1 MIDLFSV
8 KLNNEYDFIQP
19 DLPAGSGSWLCTET
33 NGDYVKGYSYE
44 VVEGVATRI
53 EIKEDY
59 LINNSIYSTIES
71 VCSYLNNMFFVKNL
85 AATFPILWDCLTLQV
100 FPYDYNYIYTS
111 GSLTF
116 DNGKISPV
124 SNINTGDLI
133 YVCGQR
139 NRFFSYVT
147 GVDAIDD
154 AIEVTALG
162 DTKISYRAGSSI
174 TVNNPAMVNTTEP
187 ATIFVLGLPQSVEKI
202 ITQMISYDVFDR
214 ETPNDLQSEHIGNYS
229 YTKADYLIGSMA
241 YPSEIV
247 SGLESFKRVRFV

>member
-8 KLNNEYDFIQP
+8 KLNKEYDFIQAEVP
-19 DLPAGSGSWLCTET
+19 TGSGTWLCTET
-33 NGDYVKGYSYE
+33 NGDYTKGYSYE
-44 VVEGVATRI
+44 VVEGVAARI
-53 EIKEDY
+53 EAKEDY

-85 AATFPILWDCLTLQV
+85 AASFPMYWDCITLQD
-100 FPYDYNYIYTS
+100 FSYDYNYIYTS

-116 DNGKISPV
+116 NNGVISPV

-133 YVCGQR
+133 FIYGQR

-147 GVDAIDD
+147 GV
-154 AIEVTALG
+154 EENSVTV
-162 DTKISYRAGSSI
+162 D
-174 TVNNPAMVNTTEP
+174 NPAMVDTTEP
-187 ATIFVLGLPQSVEKI
+187 ATIFVSGLPQSVEKI
-202 ITQMISYDVFDR
+202 IAQMISYDVFDR
-214 ETPNDLQSEHIGNYS
+214 EAPTDLQSEHIGNYS

-247 SGLESFKRVRFV
+247 SGLESFKRVRFT

>member
-1 MIDLFSV
+1 MIDLLSV
-8 KLNNEYDFIQP
+8 KLNNKYDFIQS
-19 DLPAGSGSWLCTET
+19 DVPAGSGTWLCTET
-33 NGDYVKGYSYE
+33 NGDYTKGYSYE

-53 EIKEDY
+53 EQSQDY

-85 AATFPILWDCLTLQV
+85 ATSFPMFWDCITLQD

-116 DNGKISPV
+116 DSGKISPV

-147 GVDAIDD
+147 GV
-154 AIEVTALG
+154 ETNSVTV
-162 DTKISYRAGSSI
+162 D
-174 TVNNPAMVNTTEP
+174 NPAMVNTTES
-187 ATIFVLGLPQSVEKI
+187 AAVFVTGLPQSVQNI
-202 ITQMISYDVFDR
+202 ISKMISYDTFDR

-247 SGLESFKRVRFV
+247 SGLESFKRVRFT

>member
-1 MIDLFSV
+1 MIDLLSV
-8 KLNNEYDFIQP
+8 KLNNKYDFIQAEVP
-19 DLPAGSGSWLCTET
+19 TGSGTWLCTET
-33 NGDYVKGYSYE
+33 NGDYTKGYSYE

-53 EIKEDY
+53 EVKEDY
-59 LINNSIYSTIES
+59 LINNAIYPTIEN

-85 AATFPILWDCLTLQV
+85 AATFPMYWDCITLQD

-124 SNINTGDLI
+124 SNINAGDLI

-139 NRFFSYVT
+139 NRFFSYVST
-147 GVDAIDD
+147 T
-154 AIEVTALG
+154 E
-162 DTKISYRAGSSI
+162 GSSI
-174 TVNNPAMVNTTEP
+174 VVDNQSMVNITEL
-187 ATIFVLGLPQSVEKI
+187 AGIFVVGLPQSVQNI
-202 ITQMISYDVFDR
+202 ISKMISYDTFDR

>member
-8 KLNNEYDFIQP
+8 KLNKDYDFIQAEV
-19 DLPAGSGSWLCTET
+19 PAGSGTWLCSET

-53 EIKEDY
+53 EQSKDY
-59 LINNSIYSTIES
+59 LIENSIYSTIES

-85 AATFPILWDCLTLQV
+85 AASFPMYWDCITLQD

-124 SNINTGDLI
+124 SNINAGDLI

-139 NRFFSYVT
+139 NRFFSYVST
-147 GVDAIDD
+147 VEENSVTVDN
-154 AIEVTALG
+154 T
-162 DTKISYRAGSSI
+162 
-174 TVNNPAMVNTTEP
+174 AMVDTTEP
-187 ATIFVLGLPQSVEKI
+187 ATIFVSGLPQSVEKI
-202 ITQMISYDVFDR
+202 IAQMISYDVFDR
-214 ETPNDLQSEHIGNYS
+214 EAPTDLQSEHIGNYS

-247 SGLESFKRVRFV
+247 SGLESFKRVRFT

>member
-8 KLNNEYDFIQP
+8 KLNKDYDFIQAEV
-19 DLPAGSGSWLCTET
+19 PAGSGTWLCSET

-53 EIKEDY
+53 EQSKDY
-59 LINNSIYSTIES
+59 LINNSIYPTIES

-85 AATFPILWDCLTLQV
+85 AATFPMYWDCMTLQD

-124 SNINTGDLI
+124 SNINVGDLI

-139 NRFFSYVT
+139 NRFFSYVST
-147 GVDAIDD
+147 VEENSIVVDNQ
-154 AIEVTALG
+154 
-162 DTKISYRAGSSI
+162 S
-174 TVNNPAMVNTTEP
+174 MVNITEP
-187 ATIFVLGLPQSVEKI
+187 AGIFVVGLPQSVQNI
-202 ITQMISYDVFDR
+202 ISKMISYDVFDR
-214 ETPNDLQSEHIGNYS
+214 EAPTDLQSEHIGNYS

-247 SGLESFKRVRFV
+247 SGLESFKRVRFA

>member
-8 KLNNEYDFIQP
+8 KLNKDYDFIQAEV
-19 DLPAGSGSWLCTET
+19 PAGSGTWLCSET
-33 NGDYVKGYSYE
+33 NGVYVKGYSYD

-85 AATFPILWDCLTLQV
+85 AASFPMYWDCITLQD

-116 DNGKISPV
+116 DNGVISPV
-124 SNINTGDLI
+124 GNINTGDLI
-133 YVCGQR
+133 YVYGQR

-147 GVDAIDD
+147 GVEENSIVIDNQ
-154 AIEVTALG
+154 
-162 DTKISYRAGSSI
+162 S
-174 TVNNPAMVNTTEP
+174 MVNITEP
-187 ATIFVLGLPQSVEKI
+187 AAIFVVGLPQSVEKI
-202 ITQMISYDVFDR
+202 IAQMISYDTFDR

-247 SGLESFKRVRFV
+247 SGLESFKRVRFI

>member
-8 KLNNEYDFIQP
+8 KLNKDYDFIQAEV
-19 DLPAGSGSWLCTET
+19 PAGSGTWLCSET
-33 NGDYVKGYSYE
+33 NGDYIKGYSYN

-53 EIKEDY
+53 EQSKDY
-59 LINNSIYSTIES
+59 LINNAIYSTIES

-85 AATFPILWDCLTLQV
+85 AATFPIIWDCITLQD

-139 NRFFSYVT
+139 NRFFSYVST
-147 GVDAIDD
+147 VEENSIVIDNQSM
-154 AIEVTALG
+154 VN
-162 DTKISYRAGSSI
+162 I
-174 TVNNPAMVNTTEP
+174 TEPAMV
-187 ATIFVLGLPQSVEKI
+187 FVTGLPASVEKI

-214 ETPNDLQSEHIGNYS
+214 EAPTDLQSEHIGNYS

>member
-8 KLNNEYDFIQP
+8 KLNKDYDFIQAEV
-19 DLPAGSGSWLCTET
+19 PAGSGTWLCSAT

-44 VVEGVATRI
+44 VIEGVATRI
-53 EIKEDY
+53 EAKEDY

-85 AATFPILWDCLTLQV
+85 AATFPMYWDCITLQD

-124 SNINTGDLI
+124 SNINAGDLI
-133 YVCGQR
+133 FVCGQR
-139 NRFFSYVT
+139 NRFFSYVST
-147 GVDAIDD
+147 VEENSIVVDNQ
-154 AIEVTALG
+154 
-162 DTKISYRAGSSI
+162 S
-174 TVNNPAMVNTTEP
+174 MVNITEP
-187 ATIFVLGLPQSVEKI
+187 AGIFVVGLPQSVQNI
-202 ITQMISYDVFDR
+202 ISKMISYDVFDR
-214 ETPNDLQSEHIGNYS
+214 EAPNDLQSEHIGNYS

-247 SGLESFKRVRFV
+247 SGLESFKRVRFA

>member
-8 KLNNEYDFIQP
+8 KLNKDYDFIQAEV
-19 DLPAGSGSWLCTET
+19 PAGSGTWLCSET
-33 NGDYVKGYSYE
+33 NGVYVKGYSYD

-85 AATFPILWDCLTLQV
+85 AASFPMYWDCITLQD

-116 DNGKISPV
+116 DNGVISPV
-124 SNINTGDLI
+124 GNINTGDLI
-133 YVCGQR
+133 YVYGQR

-147 GVDAIDD
+147 GVEENSIVIDNQ
-154 AIEVTALG
+154 
-162 DTKISYRAGSSI
+162 S
-174 TVNNPAMVNTTEP
+174 MVNITEP
-187 ATIFVLGLPQSVEKI
+187 AAIFVVGLPQSVEKI
-202 ITQMISYDVFDR
+202 IAQMISYDVFNR
-214 ETPNDLQSEHIGNYS
+214 EAPNDLQSEHIGNYS

-247 SGLESFKRVRFV
+247 SGLESFKRVRFI

>member
-8 KLNNEYDFIQP
+8 KLNKDYDFIQAEA
-19 DLPAGSGSWLCTET
+19 PAGSGTWLCSET

-85 AATFPILWDCLTLQV
+85 ATIFPMHWDCITLQD

-111 GSLTF
+111 ASLTF
-116 DNGKISPV
+116 DNGVISPV
-124 SNINTGDLI
+124 GNINTGDLI
-133 YVCGQR
+133 YVYGQR

-147 GVDAIDD
+147 YVDAIY
-154 AIEVTALG
+154 VTALG
-162 DTKISYRAGSSI
+162 DTKRSYRAGSSV
-174 TVNNPAMVNTTEP
+174 TVDNPAMVNTTEP
-187 ATIFVLGLPQSVEKI
+187 ATIFVTGLPQSVEKI
-202 ITQMISYDVFDR
+202 IAQMISYDVFDR
-214 ETPNDLQSEHIGNYS
+214 EAPTDLQSEHIGNYS

>member
-8 KLNNEYDFIQP
+8 KLNNDYDFIQAEA
-19 DLPAGSGSWLCTET
+19 PADSGTWLCSET
-33 NGDYVKGYSYE
+33 NGDYVKGYSYD

-53 EIKEDY
+53 EQSKDY

-85 AATFPILWDCLTLQV
+85 ANTFPMYWDCITLQD

-116 DNGKISPV
+116 KDGVISPV
-124 SNINTGDLI
+124 SNINAGDLI

-139 NRFFSYVT
+139 NRFFSYVST
-147 GVDAIDD
+147 VEENSIVIDNQ
-154 AIEVTALG
+154 
-162 DTKISYRAGSSI
+162 S
-174 TVNNPAMVNTTEP
+174 MVNITEP
-187 ATIFVLGLPQSVEKI
+187 ATIFVSGLPQSVEKI
-202 ITQMISYDVFDR
+202 IAQMISYDVFDR
-214 ETPNDLQSEHIGNYS
+214 EAPTDLQSEHIGNYS

-247 SGLESFKRVRFV
+247 SGLESFKKVRFT

>member
-8 KLNNEYDFIQP
+8 KLNKDYDFIQAEV
-19 DLPAGSGSWLCTET
+19 PAGSGTWLCSET

-53 EIKEDY
+53 EQSKDY

-85 AATFPILWDCLTLQV
+85 AATFPMYWDCITLQD

-116 DNGKISPV
+116 NNGVISPV

-133 YVCGQR
+133 FVYGQR
-139 NRFFSYVT
+139 NRFFSYVST
-147 GVDAIDD
+147 VEENSVTVDN
-154 AIEVTALG
+154 T
-162 DTKISYRAGSSI
+162 
-174 TVNNPAMVNTTEP
+174 AMVDTTEP
-187 ATIFVLGLPQSVEKI
+187 ATIFVSGLPQSVEKI
-202 ITQMISYDVFDR
+202 IAQMISYDVFDR
-214 ETPNDLQSEHIGNYS
+214 EAPTDLQSEHIGNYS

-247 SGLESFKRVRFV
+247 SGLESFKRVRFT

>member
-1 MIDLFSV
+1 MIDLLSV
-8 KLNNEYDFIQP
+8 KLNNEYDFIQAEVP
-19 DLPAGSGSWLCTET
+19 TGSGSWLCTET

-53 EIKEDY
+53 EVKEDY

-85 AATFPILWDCLTLQV
+85 ANAFPMYWDCITLQD

-116 DNGKISPV
+116 KEGVISPV
-124 SNINTGDLI
+124 SNINAGDLI

-139 NRFFSYVT
+139 NRFFSYVST
-147 GVDAIDD
+147 VEENSVTVDNTAI
-154 AIEVTALG
+154 
-162 DTKISYRAGSSI
+162 
-174 TVNNPAMVNTTEP
+174 VNTTEP
-187 ATIFVLGLPQSVEKI
+187 ATIFVSGLPASVEKI
-202 ITQMISYDVFDR
+202 IAQMISYDVFDR
-214 ETPNDLQSEHIGNYS
+214 ETPNDLKSEHIGNYS

-241 YPSEIV
+241 YPAEIV
-247 SGLESFKRVRFV
+247 SGLESFKRVRFT

>member
-1 MIDLFSV
+1 MIDLLSV
-8 KLNNEYDFIQP
+8 KLNNKYDFIQTEV
-19 DLPAGSGSWLCTET
+19 PAGSGSWLCTET

-53 EIKEDY
+53 EQSKDY

-85 AATFPILWDCLTLQV
+85 ANPFPMFWDCITLED
-100 FPYDYNYIYTS
+100 FHYDYNCIFSS

-139 NRFFSYVT
+139 NRFFSYVST
-147 GVDAIDD
+147 VEENSIVIDNQSM
-154 AIEVTALG
+154 VN
-162 DTKISYRAGSSI
+162 I
-174 TVNNPAMVNTTEP
+174 TEPAMV
-187 ATIFVLGLPQSVEKI
+187 FVTGLPASVEKI

-214 ETPNDLQSEHIGNYS
+214 EAPTDLQSEHIGNYS

>member
-8 KLNNEYDFIQP
+8 KLNKDYDFIQAEV
-19 DLPAGSGSWLCTET
+19 PAGSGTWLCTET

-53 EIKEDY
+53 EQSKDY

-85 AATFPILWDCLTLQV
+85 AATFPMYWDCITLQD
-100 FPYDYNYIYTS
+100 FPYDYNYIYIS

-116 DNGKISPV
+116 KDGIISPV

-133 YVCGQR
+133 FVYGQR

-147 GVDAIDD
+147 YVD

-162 DTKISYRAGSSI
+162 DTKRSYRAGSSV
-174 TVNNPAMVNTTEP
+174 TVDNPAMVNTTEP
-187 ATIFVLGLPQSVEKI
+187 AAIFVVGLPASVEKI
-202 ITQMISYDVFDR
+202 ITQMIAYDVFNR
-214 ETPNDLQSEHIGNYS
+214 EAPNDLQSEHIGNYS
-229 YTKADYLIGSMA
+229 YTKADYMIGSVA
-241 YPSEIV
+241 YPAEIV

>member
-8 KLNNEYDFIQP
+8 KLNKDYDFIQAEV
-19 DLPAGSGSWLCTET
+19 PAGSGTWLCTET

-53 EIKEDY
+53 EQSKDY

-85 AATFPILWDCLTLQV
+85 AATFPMYWDCITLQD
-100 FPYDYNYIYTS
+100 FPFDYNYIYTS
-111 GSLTF
+111 CSLTF
-116 DNGKISPV
+116 NNGVISPV
-124 SNINTGDLI
+124 GNINAGDLI

-147 GVDAIDD
+147 GIETNSVTVD
-154 AIEVTALG
+154 
-162 DTKISYRAGSSI
+162 
-174 TVNNPAMVNTTEP
+174 NPAMVDTTES
-187 ATIFVLGLPQSVEKI
+187 ATIFVTGLPQSVEKI
-202 ITQMISYDVFDR
+202 ITQMIAYDTFDR
-214 ETPNDLQSEHIGNYS
+214 EAPTDLQSEHIGNYS

-247 SGLESFKRVRFV
+247 SGLESFKRVRFT

>member
-8 KLNNEYDFIQP
+8 KLNKDYDFIQADVP
-19 DLPAGSGSWLCTET
+19 TGSGTWLCSAT

-53 EIKEDY
+53 EAKEDY

-85 AATFPILWDCLTLQV
+85 AATFPMYWDCITLQD

-116 DNGKISPV
+116 NNGVISPV
-124 SNINTGDLI
+124 GNINTGDLI
-133 YVCGQR
+133 YVYGQR
-139 NRFFSYVT
+139 NRFFGYVST
-147 GVDAIDD
+147 TEENSVTVD
-154 AIEVTALG
+154 
-162 DTKISYRAGSSI
+162 
-174 TVNNPAMVNTTEP
+174 NPAMVNTTEP
-187 ATIFVLGLPQSVEKI
+187 AAIFVTGLPQSVQNI
-202 ITQMISYDVFDR
+202 ISKMISYDVFNR
-214 ETPNDLQSEHIGNYS
+214 EAPNDLQSEHIGNYS

>member
-8 KLNNEYDFIQP
+8 KLNKDYDFIQAEVP
-19 DLPAGSGSWLCTET
+19 TGSGTWLCSET

-53 EIKEDY
+53 EVKEDY

-85 AATFPILWDCLTLQV
+85 AATFPMYWDNITLED
-100 FPYDYNYIYTS
+100 FHYDYNCIFSS

-116 DNGKISPV
+116 NNGVISPV
-124 SNINTGDLI
+124 GNINTGDLI
-133 YVCGQR
+133 YVYGQR
-139 NRFFSYVT
+139 NRFFSYVST
-147 GVDAIDD
+147 TEENSVTVD
-154 AIEVTALG
+154 
-162 DTKISYRAGSSI
+162 
-174 TVNNPAMVNTTEP
+174 NPIMVNTTEP
-187 ATIFVLGLPQSVEKI
+187 AAVFVTGLPQSVQNI
-202 ITQMISYDVFDR
+202 ISKMISYDVFDR

-247 SGLESFKRVRFV
+247 SGLESFKRVRFT

>member
-8 KLNNEYDFIQP
+8 KLNKDYDFIQAEV
-19 DLPAGSGSWLCTET
+19 PAGSGTWLCSET
-33 NGDYVKGYSYE
+33 NSDYVKGYSYE

-53 EIKEDY
+53 EQSKDY
-59 LINNSIYSTIES
+59 LINNSIYSTIEN

-85 AATFPILWDCLTLQV
+85 AATFPMYWDCITLQD

-116 DNGKISPV
+116 NNGVISPV

-133 YVCGQR
+133 YVYGQR
-139 NRFFSYVT
+139 NRFFSYVST
-147 GVDAIDD
+147 TEENSIVIDNQ
-154 AIEVTALG
+154 
-162 DTKISYRAGSSI
+162 S
-174 TVNNPAMVNTTEP
+174 MVNTTEP
-187 ATIFVLGLPQSVEKI
+187 AAVFVTGLPQSVQNI
-202 ITQMISYDVFDR
+202 ISKMISYDVFNR
-214 ETPNDLQSEHIGNYS
+214 EAPNDLQSEHIGNYS

-247 SGLESFKRVRFV
+247 SGLESFKRVRFT

>member
-8 KLNNEYDFIQP
+8 KLNKDYDFIQTEVP
-19 DLPAGSGSWLCTET
+19 TGSGTWLCTET

-53 EIKEDY
+53 EQSKDY
-59 LINNSIYSTIES
+59 LINNAIYPTIES

-85 AATFPILWDCLTLQV
+85 AATFPMYWDCITLQD

-116 DNGKISPV
+116 KDGVISPV
-124 SNINTGDLI
+124 SNINAGDLI

-147 GVDAIDD
+147 GV
-154 AIEVTALG
+154 ETNSVTV
-162 DTKISYRAGSSI
+162 DNT
-174 TVNNPAMVNTTEP
+174 AMVNTTEP
-187 ATIFVLGLPQSVEKI
+187 AEMFLIGLPPSVEKI
-202 ITQMISYDVFDR
+202 INQMISYDTFDR

-229 YTKADYLIGSMA
+229 YTKADYLIGSIA

-247 SGLESFKRVRFV
+247 SGLESFKRVRFA

>member
-8 KLNNEYDFIQP
+8 KLNKDYDFIQAEV
-19 DLPAGSGSWLCTET
+19 PAGSGTWLCTET

-53 EIKEDY
+53 EVKEDY
-59 LINNSIYSTIES
+59 LINNSIYSTIEN

-85 AATFPILWDCLTLQV
+85 AATFPMYWDCITLQD

-124 SNINTGDLI
+124 SNINAGDLI
-133 YVCGQR
+133 YVYGQR
-139 NRFFSYVT
+139 NRFFSYVST
-147 GVDAIDD
+147 VEENSIVIDNQ
-154 AIEVTALG
+154 
-162 DTKISYRAGSSI
+162 S
-174 TVNNPAMVNTTEP
+174 MVNTTEP
-187 ATIFVLGLPQSVEKI
+187 AAILVAGLPQSVEKI
-202 ITQMISYDVFDR
+202 INQMISYDVFDR
-214 ETPNDLQSEHIGNYS
+214 EAPTDLQSEHIGNYS

-247 SGLESFKRVRFV
+247 SGLESFKRVRFT

>member
-8 KLNNEYDFIQP
+8 KLNKDYDFIQAEI
-19 DLPAGSGSWLCTET
+19 PAGSGTWLCSAT

-85 AATFPILWDCLTLQV
+85 AATFPMLWDNITLED
-100 FPYDYNYIYTS
+100 FYYDYNCIFSS

-116 DNGKISPV
+116 NNGVISPV

-133 YVCGQR
+133 FVGGQR
-139 NRFFSYVT
+139 NRFFSYVST
-147 GVDAIDD
+147 VEENSIVIDNQSM
-154 AIEVTALG
+154 IN
-162 DTKISYRAGSSI
+162 I
-174 TVNNPAMVNTTEP
+174 TEP
-187 ATIFVLGLPQSVEKI
+187 AAVFVTGLPQSVQNI
-202 ITQMISYDVFDR
+202 ISKMISYDTFDR

-247 SGLESFKRVRFV
+247 SGLESFKRVRFT

>member
-1 MIDLFSV
+1 MIDLFLV
-8 KLNNEYDFIQP
+8 KLNKDYDFIQAEVP
-19 DLPAGSGSWLCTET
+19 TGSGTWLCSET
-33 NGDYVKGYSYE
+33 NGDYIKGYSYE
-44 VVEGVATRI
+44 VIEGVAARI
-53 EIKEDY
+53 EQSKDY

-85 AATFPILWDCLTLQV
+85 ATTFPMYWDCITLQD

-116 DNGKISPV
+116 KDGVISPV
-124 SNINTGDLI
+124 NNINTGDLI

-147 GVDAIDD
+147 GV
-154 AIEVTALG
+154 EENSVTV
-162 DTKISYRAGSSI
+162 D
-174 TVNNPAMVNTTEP
+174 NPAMLNTTEP
-187 ATIFVLGLPQSVEKI
+187 AAIFVTGLPQSVEKI
-202 ITQMISYDVFDR
+202 IAQMISYDVFDR
-214 ETPNDLQSEHIGNYS
+214 EAPTDLQSEHIGNYS

>member
-8 KLNNEYDFIQP
+8 KLNNEYDFIQTEIP
-19 DLPAGSGSWLCTET
+19 TGSGTWLCSAT

-53 EIKEDY
+53 EQSKDY
-59 LINNSIYSTIES
+59 LINNSIYPTIEN

-85 AATFPILWDCLTLQV
+85 AATFPMYWDCITLQD

-124 SNINTGDLI
+124 SNINAGDLI
-133 YVCGQR
+133 FVYGQR

-147 GVDAIDD
+147 GV
-154 AIEVTALG
+154 EGNSVTV
-162 DTKISYRAGSSI
+162 DNT
-174 TVNNPAMVNTTEP
+174 AMVNTTEP
-187 ATIFVLGLPQSVEKI
+187 AAVFVTGLPQSIQNI
-202 ITQMISYDVFDR
+202 ISKMISYDTFDR

-247 SGLESFKRVRFV
+247 SGLESFKRVRFT

>member
-8 KLNNEYDFIQP
+8 KLNKDYDFIQA
-19 DLPAGSGSWLCTET
+19 DVPAGSGTWLCSET
-33 NGDYVKGYSYE
+33 NGDYTKGYSYE
-44 VVEGVATRI
+44 VVEGVAARI
-53 EIKEDY
+53 EAKEDY
-59 LINNSIYSTIES
+59 LINNSIYSTIEN

-85 AATFPILWDCLTLQV
+85 AATFPMYWDCITLQD

-116 DNGKISPV
+116 DNGVISPV

-133 YVCGQR
+133 YVYGQR

-147 GVDAIDD
+147 GIEENSVTVD
-154 AIEVTALG
+154 
-162 DTKISYRAGSSI
+162 
-174 TVNNPAMVNTTEP
+174 NPAMVNTTEP
-187 ATIFVLGLPQSVEKI
+187 ATIFVTGLPASVEKI

-214 ETPNDLQSEHIGNYS
+214 EAPTDLQSEHIGNYS

-247 SGLESFKRVRFV
+247 SGLESFKRVRFT